1 MEEHV
6 VLVERT
12 GGVEV
17 KRECEMDREGK
28 ARQQHGDRPC
38 RRGFAHFNTSNVRF
52 STAAKW

>member
-38 RRGFAHFNTSNVRF
+38 RRGFAHFDTSNVRF